1 MIANP
6 QAQSDS
12 TLNGPWTA
20 YRTWA
25 CTSKY
30 QKSVMD
36 RDTQKSLWLAIA
48 GAILATIGQQLAPLA
63 PKEGILVWAF
73 KAPGILGSCAVALSA
88 YLAKQALADNRV
100 QAWIRARA
108 AAESLKSGIFL
119 YRALAPPFDGPDRV
133 KQLVSRVEKV
143 LEGLKDLET
152 RPADLVPPP
161 VGQLQVE
168 KYITDR
174 VDEQI
179 EWYEGRANDH
189 QGKAD
194 KYRQATGWLGGLGAL
209 LALATTSAPVSAWA
223 AVVATI
229 TAAITAYLKNQ
240 QHQTLAANYQST
252 ALRLRLI
259 KTEWLGSGKTDADTA
274 ERNQFIQR
282 CEDTMAAENGAWG
295 ALWSQKDGSAPG
307 KP

>member
-1 MIANP
+1 
-6 QAQSDS
+6 
-12 TLNGPWTA
+12 
-20 YRTWA
+20 
-25 CTSKY
+25 
-30 QKSVMD
+30 MD
-36 RDTQKSLWLAIA
+36 RDTRRSLWLGIA
-48 GAILATIGQQLAPLA
+48 GAALATLGQQLTPLA
-63 PKEGILVWAF
+63 PKEGLVVWLF
-73 KAPGILGSCAVALSA
+73 KAPGVLGSCAVALSA
-88 YLAKQALADNRV
+88 YLAKQALADNRI
-100 QAWIRARA
+100 QAWTRARA

-119 YRALAPPFDGPDRV
+119 YRASAPPFDGPDRV
-133 KQLVSRVEKV
+133 KQLVSRVDNV
-143 LEGLKDLET
+143 LDGLKDLET
-152 RPADLVPPP
+152 RPADGASPPA
-161 VGQLQVE
+161 GQLE
-168 KYITDR
+168 IERYITDR

-179 EWYEGRANDH
+179 KWYEDRAAEH

-194 KYRQATGWLGGLGAL
+194 KYRRATGWLGGLGAL
-209 LALATTSAPVSAWA
+209 LALATTSVPVSAWA

-229 TAAITAYLKNQ
+229 TAAITAHLKNQ

-259 KTEWLGSGKTDADTA
+259 KTEWFGSGKTDADKA